1 MLPPKFG
8 VACPDSMLLLKSF
21 SGELLFFLDQTYS
34 HVNLKIYFEEKQL
47 AETYRESRYCT
58 IYIFSLLC

>member
-8 VACPDSMLLLKSF
+8 VACPDSMLLLK
-21 SGELLFFLDQTYS
+21 LFWRVAIFLDQIYS
-34 HVNLKIYFEEKQL
+34 HVNLEIYFEEKQL
-47 AETYRESRYCT
+47 AETYREIRYCT